1 MSTLAIDMIKSKIKE
16 LKNIANQYRINK
28 ERCTIG
34 EQSTLAQILELENA
48 LANLEECK

>member
-1 MSTLAIDMIKSKIKE
+1 MSTLAIDMIKSRIEE
-16 LKNIANQYRINK
+16 LKSIAKQYRINQ
-28 ERCTIG
+28 ERYTIS